1 MKISKEELKQIIVE
15 EVKKAMVDPTLKEFR
30 NIPIGG
36 GKAATCEEA
45 GKAAGAAYAKDNP
58 DIAKSIVRI
67 SVQQAG
73 GKKQVKGK
81 HSSMLDIAAKEAME
95 AQGFRVCTEGPEGMR
110 AMDAFRDAFLEVAN
124 EEHAMGF
131 ASASGPTSRAQL
143 PSKGPRGSRRNP
155 HIGEPRGMAAESLTK
170 EIMKALQEAAK

>member
-15 EVKKAMVDPTLKEFR
+15 EAKKAMDDPALKELR
-30 NIPIGG
+30 NIPVGG

-45 GKAAGAAYAKDNP
+45 GRAAGAAYAKDNP

-73 GKKQVKGK
+73 AKKQLKGK
-81 HSSMLDIAAKEAME
+81 HSAMLDIAAKQAME
-95 AQGFRVCTEGPEGMR
+95 SQGYRVCTEGPEGMR

-131 ASASGPTSRAQL
+131 ASATGPTSRAQL
-143 PSKGPRGSRRNP
+143 PRRGPNAP
-155 HIGEPRGMAAESLTK
+155 IPGEPRMAAETLTR
-170 EIMKALQEAAK
+170 EIVKALQEVAKQD